1 MREGSNNNTFLDHT
15 VMNVCVSKTRLDIGL
30 LLEKQKQNKQLYLK
44 PNIKINSLSEGYFL
58 GSVSTTLGCR

>member
-15 VMNVCVSKTRLDIGL
+15 VMNVCVSKTRLDIG

-58 GSVSTTLGCR
+58 GSVSTTPGCR

>member
-15 VMNVCVSKTRLDIGL
+15 VMNVCVSKTRLDIG